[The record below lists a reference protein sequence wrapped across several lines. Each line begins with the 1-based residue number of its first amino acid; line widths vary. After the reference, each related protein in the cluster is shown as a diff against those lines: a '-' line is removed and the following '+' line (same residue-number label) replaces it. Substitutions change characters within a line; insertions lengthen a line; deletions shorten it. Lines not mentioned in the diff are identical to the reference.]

1 MSLEQHPESAPTHN
15 IISTRRRLFALLHST
30 DGRLGL
36 IGYLAFMTTTALIF
50 AIEHFGGWRH
60 PNLMML
66 DTYKVTSVVCRL
78 MLLIIV
84 LRFLWRF
91 PLWAHLVFTLG
102 ILAFFLSACYA
113 PLFTGVEGPFDD
125 AASHLATLLD
135 TIGLVLILLGGFPLM
150 VAAALNKF
158 RLPPAEERHWFT
170 PQRPL

>member
-1 MSLEQHPESAPTHN
+1 MSSEQQPESAPTHN
-15 IISTRRRLFALLHST
+15 NITPRRRLLALVRST

-36 IGYLAFMTTTALIF
+36 IGYLAFVTTIALIF
-50 AIEHFGGWRH
+50 IIAHFGGWRH
-60 PNLMML
+60 PNPVVLAV
-66 DTYKVTSVVCRL
+66 YKLTSVLWML
-78 MLLIIV
+78 MPLIIF

-113 PLFTGVEGPFDD
+113 PLFTGVEGPLDD
-125 AASHLATLLD
+125 AASHLASLLN

-158 RLPPAEERHWFT
+158 RLPPAGERHWFT
-170 PQRPL
+170 SQLPL